1 MGMLGNLR
9 TLRVCVELM
18 ESSTKH
24 FHIRGAEEQTRK
36 CCTER
41 QGIMP
46 GVGFRTRCLRLSPGF
61 RTSGYSSPV
70 GFPVKPTP
78 VAWQSRRT
86 KRLVRCLKAIAVEAD
101 GRGLSDT
108 ASRRTP
114 KKKTLQT
121 TATARRTTMRW
132 DNRIEGPRTGMASVW
147 RLGPFPYQDSE
158 HQKSRNSGTP
168 SASHPRNM

>member
-1 MGMLGNLR
+1 MPAAELQKRLGKQEATPARELPKQSTRMVRVILMGMLGNLR

-114 KKKTLQT
+114 KKKN
-121 TATARRTTMRW
+121 AT
-132 DNRIEGPRTGMASVW
+132 DNSYSKKNNDAMG
-147 RLGPFPYQDSE
+147 
-158 HQKSRNSGTP
+158 
-168 SASHPRNM
+168 